1 MTSSKLRLTE
11 RGYVVLCIVG
21 MVVGI
26 LLICLVSSVLSSMLG
41 VSNVPGN

>member
-1 MTSSKLRLTE
+1 MTTNKVRLTE
-11 RGYVVLCIVG
+11 RGYVVLCIAA

-26 LLICLVSSVLSSMLG
+26 LLISLVSMVLSSVLG